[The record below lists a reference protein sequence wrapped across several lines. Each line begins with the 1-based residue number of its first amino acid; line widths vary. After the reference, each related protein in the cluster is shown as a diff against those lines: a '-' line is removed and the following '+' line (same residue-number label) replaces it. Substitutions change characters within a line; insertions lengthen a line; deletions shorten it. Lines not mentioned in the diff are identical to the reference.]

1 MENLTHLWMSRPVD
15 LLLHI
20 NPSWPGGTHLLRTEF
35 TATAKQNPP
44 NESRI
49 KSLGIVGGQKGQ
61 SAVTVR
67 KQLLQKVS
75 FHQQL
80 RLRPPTGFIASISI
94 SLIFLICF
102 KMRTKTQSL
111 GAKK

>member
-44 NESRI
+44 NKSRI

-61 SAVTVR
+61 AAVTVR
-67 KQLLQKVS
+67 EQLLQKVS
-75 FHQQL
+75 FHHQL
-80 RLRPPTGFIASISI
+80 RLRLPAGLIAMIISI
-94 SLIFLICF
+94 YH
-102 KMRTKTQSL
+102 
-111 GAKK
+111 